1 MTKTIV
7 MMTTM
12 VIKRVERR
20 VSFGLKINQQLDCN
34 ALAITSTGSLQDD
47 LGSKHITVNRPIY

>member
-1 MTKTIV
+1 MTKAIV

-20 VSFGLKINQQLDCN
+20 MSFGLKINKQLDCN
-34 ALAITSTGSLQDD
+34 A
-47 LGSKHITVNRPIY
+47 